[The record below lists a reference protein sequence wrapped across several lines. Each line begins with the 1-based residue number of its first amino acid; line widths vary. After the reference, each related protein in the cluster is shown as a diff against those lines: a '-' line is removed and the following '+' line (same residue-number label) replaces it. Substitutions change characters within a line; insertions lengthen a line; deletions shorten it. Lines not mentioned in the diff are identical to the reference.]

1 MYSILEIMKL
11 TAKIKLDTTNEQ
23 FESLKQTMVIANK
36 ACNLISEQAWQSKT
50 FGQYN
55 LQKLIYYFVK
65 DAFSLTAQVVI
76 QCITKVAD
84 SYKLD
89 KDTQRKF
96 KLLGAITYDSRILSW
111 KTDKQFVSIWSTKG
125 RLKIPYLCGER
136 QKEILKFQQ
145 GETDLVLIG
154 GVFYLHT
161 TCNIENPMPEDF
173 KDVIG
178 VDRGIKNIATL
189 STGDNFAANHLLS
202 VRCRYRNIRKKLQK
216 KGTVSAKR
224 LLKKRKRKESR
235 FATHTNHVISKAIVA
250 KAKDTK
256 SSIILEDLKNI
267 RKRTTVRKKQRTT
280 HHSWGFHQL
289 AQFIEYKALLA
300 GVSVIYIDPRNTS
313 RECIACGCID
323 KANRKSQSVFSCVK
337 CGYTANADI
346 NAAMVIA
353 NRGRAA
359 VNQPYAIS
367 LSA

>member
-1 MYSILEIMKL
+1 MKL

-23 FESLKQTMVIANK
+23 FETLKQTIVIANK
-36 ACNLISEQAWQSKT
+36 ACNYISEQAWQCKT
-50 FGQYN
+50 FGQYS
-55 LQKLIYYFVK
+55 LQKLLYYSVK
-65 DAFSLTAQVVI
+65 DNFALTAQIIVH
-76 QCITKVAD
+76 CISKVAD

-89 KDTQRKF
+89 KNTQRKF

-125 RLKIPYLCGER
+125 RLKIPYLCGAR
-136 QKEILKFQQ
+136 QKELLVSQQ
-145 GETDLVLIG
+145 GETDLVLID

-161 TCNIENPMPEDF
+161 TCNIEKPTTEDF

-224 LLKKRKRKESR
+224 LLKKRKRKEAR

-256 SSIILEDLKNI
+256 SSIALENLTGI
-267 RKRTTVRKKQRTT
+267 RKRTTVRKKQRAT
-280 HHSWGFHQL
+280 HYSWGFHQL
-289 AQFIEYKALLA
+289 AQFIEYKAMLA
-300 GVSVIYIDPRNTS
+300 GIAVIYIDPRNTS
-313 RECIACGCID
+313 RECIACGYID

-337 CGYTANADI
+337 CGYTANADT

-353 NRGRAA
+353 NRGRGEI
-359 VNQPYAIS
+359 NRPYAIS